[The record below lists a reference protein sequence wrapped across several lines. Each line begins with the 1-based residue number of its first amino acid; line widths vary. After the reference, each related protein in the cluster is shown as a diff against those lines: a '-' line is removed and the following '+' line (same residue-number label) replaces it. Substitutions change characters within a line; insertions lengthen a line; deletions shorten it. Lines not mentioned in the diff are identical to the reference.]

1 MSVSPVT
8 YRARWIFPI
17 TRPPIRDG
25 WVTVVGDRILALSAG
40 DRLPEQV
47 PVVDLGERA
56 ILPGLINAHTHL
68 EFSHLTRPLG
78 FSGIPLEDWV
88 VEVIR
93 ERQRADVDRSR
104 SIRQG
109 AEEARSN
116 GTRLICEIATLP
128 WPGVCGDL
136 APEIIA
142 MGEVLGLS
150 EARASERLAAAAEHL
165 RSVHGLSGIVG
176 GLSPHSP
183 YSTSMETLRR
193 SVEIAA
199 RSGVGVAMHIA
210 ESEAE
215 RELIERGR
223 GPLAERLIEM
233 GVWRP
238 DCFGPGTPNLLD
250 RLSLLAQAPY
260 ALIIHG
266 HDLRQAEIDRI
277 CQHPNMTLVYCPRT
291 QAFFGHVP
299 RGFDAAWRRGGRIA
313 LGTDSRASNPDLS
326 IWAELCWLWTHR
338 SELDWRAILRMGT
351 VAGADAVRRADLG
364 RIEPGGLG
372 GLIAVDGAAVNPEG
386 LVARW
391 IESGPPEAL
400 TPLGKSAAGDLA
412 SALPSVCPTTP
423 DQES

>member
-17 TRPPIRDG
+17 SRPPIRDG
-25 WVTVVGDRILALSAG
+25 WVTAVGDRILALSAG
-40 DRLPEQV
+40 DRFPEQV
-47 PVVDLGERA
+47 PVVDLGERT

-68 EFSHLTRPLG
+68 EFSHLARPLG
-78 FSGIPLEDWV
+78 YSGIPLEEWV
-88 VEVIR
+88 AEVIR
-93 ERQRADVDRSR
+93 DRQRADVDRSR

-109 AEEARSN
+109 AEEARQS

-128 WPGVCGDL
+128 WQGLSGDL
-136 APEIIA
+136 ATEVIA

-150 EARASERLAAAAEHL
+150 EARASERLAAATEHL
-165 RSVHGLSGIVG
+165 RSVHGRSGVVG
-176 GLSPHSP
+176 GVSPHAP

-193 SVEIAA
+193 SVEIATRA
-199 RSGVGVAMHIA
+199 GVGVAMHIA

-215 RELIERGR
+215 RELIERGC
-223 GPLAERLIEM
+223 GPMAERLIEM
-233 GVWRP
+233 GVFRSE
-238 DCFGPGTPNLLD
+238 CFGPGTPNLLD
-250 RLSLLAQAPY
+250 RLSLLAHAPY

-266 HDLRQAEIDRI
+266 HELRQPEIDRI
-277 CQHPNMTLVYCPRT
+277 CQHPNLTLVYCPRT
-291 QAFFGHVP
+291 QAFFGHRP
-299 RGFDAAWRRGGRIA
+299 RGFDAMWRRGGRIA

-326 IWAELCWLWTHR
+326 IWGELCWLWSHR
-338 SELDWRAILRMGT
+338 SELDWQAVLRMGT
-351 VAGADAVRRADLG
+351 VAGADAVQRPDLG

-372 GLIAVDGAAVNPEG
+372 GLIAVDGAADHPEG